1 MVRRCYSV
9 RCCHHRDKQEMYL
22 CNGTFIHYLQ
32 STHNDKGN
40 HKDATVQQQKATHA
54 SSKWTRKSAVHSCP
68 RACAQDSIIPCLC
81 LIQTSA
87 VNLCRARYNLRK
99 WPMHSP
105 GVNLVHYASVLYAML
120 AIIESKK
127 MLGVFFP
134 PGSPLFLFLWQTKFS
149 NVFTSFPHNHSGG
162 FSNFS
167 PGICWHVLV
176 LVLSNGHF
184 FSIFKLL

>member
-1 MVRRCYSV
+1 
-9 RCCHHRDKQEMYL
+9 
-22 CNGTFIHYLQ
+22 
-32 STHNDKGN
+32 
-40 HKDATVQQQKATHA
+40 
-54 SSKWTRKSAVHSCP
+54 
-68 RACAQDSIIPCLC
+68 
-81 LIQTSA
+81 
-87 VNLCRARYNLRK
+87 
-99 WPMHSP
+99 MHSP

-120 AIIESKK
+120 ATIESKK

-149 NVFTSFPHNHSGG
+149 NVFTSFPHNHSDG

-184 FSIFKLL
+184 FSILKLLWKFQLDEFRRHWWYWIGQSLHAMCSDISKEVHVRLQSGVSSTIYSLHHQRSWQHRWHVHLWNADWKRKWSDSRVYRV